1 MQSAVRRQDST
12 RLAAALRAQRRAEK
26 ELSQLATSAREISRF
41 NRFSTENSDHTM
53 LTISINDSVA
63 VAALASA
70 GVFSC
75 VVAMSVESVRDIAD
89 SVWGRWSGCPI
100 ASPVRFSTPMA
111 SPFVKVS
118 KVWWVVDLLR
128 WRRRSKKRWEMGRE
142 TKEAISGQA
151 SNGEEMERR
160 EVLQRLKELEMCI
173 GTAEN
178 GCTEIYRALVNAR
191 VSLLNIMTPN
201 F

>member
-1 MQSAVRRQDST
+1 
-12 RLAAALRAQRRAEK
+12 LAAAVRAQRSAEK
-26 ELSQLATSAREISRF
+26 ELSQFATSAREISRLS
-41 NRFSTENSDHTM
+41 RFSTENSDHTM
-53 LTISINDSVA
+53 LTISIHDSVA
-63 VAALASA
+63 IAALGSA
-70 GVFSC
+70 GLFSC

-89 SVWGRWSGCPI
+89 SVWSRWSGCPI
-100 ASPVRFSTPMA
+100 ASPVRFSTPMT
-111 SPFVKVS
+111 SQFVKVS

-128 WRRRSKKRWEMGRE
+128 WRRRSLKRWEMGRE
-142 TKEAISGQA
+142 AKGAVSGQEIKT
-151 SNGEEMERR
+151 EEMERR
-160 EVLQRLKELEMCI
+160 QVLQRLNQLERSI